1 VSYRNRSAFGI
12 YPDTTTVNDAIE
24 ALKATGFRQTDISIL
39 YSDNVGSKDFGHE
52 RNTKAPEGSVL
63 GGALGGLLGG
73 VFGWLAG
80 SGMLGIHDALN
91 ILIAAGPAVSAVA
104 GVGAGTWIGALI
116 GGILGAA
123 MPEYEAR
130 RYEGRIRK
138 GGILLSVHCDNRDWE
153 KSAVQAL
160 KRSGAVDIGTESEAR
175 ADFAR
180 SEKPLPRTR
189 STQSS
194 T

>member
-1 VSYRNRSAFGI
+1 MANGNRSAFGI
-12 YPDTTTVNDAIE
+12 YPDTSTVNDAIE

-52 RNTKAPEGSVL
+52 RNSKAPEGSVI
-63 GGALGGLLGG
+63 GGAIGGLVGG
-73 VFGWLAG
+73 VFGFLAG
-80 SGMLGIHDALN
+80 SGMLGIHSGLEVLA
-91 ILIAAGPAVSAVA
+91 AAGPVVSAAA
-104 GVGAGTWIGALI
+104 GVGAGTWAGALI
-116 GGILGAA
+116 GGIFGAGI
-123 MPEYEAR
+123 PEYEAK

-160 KRSGAVDIGTESEAR
+160 KRSGAVDVGTETEAK

-180 SEKPLPRTR
+180 TAKPTPRTR
-189 STQSS
+189 T
-194 T
+194 TPFTT